1 MKKGNSK
8 LLIRNIRK
16 MEETKQCSI
25 QNVMQW
31 VACAEQL
38 PSHEEI
44 VLVYTYSGMDIYQ
57 FLDDQFYHYENGYV
71 QNGVVTHWM
80 PLPKPPC
87 A

>member
-1 MKKGNSK
+1 MSNRTNKMSKEMAKKQ
-8 LLIRNIRK
+8 
-16 MEETKQCSI
+16 KQQLPI
-25 QNVMQW
+25 NGVMHW
-31 VACAEQL
+31 VACDKRL
-38 PSHEEI
+38 PDHEEI
-44 VLVYTYSGMDIYQ
+44 VLVYTYTGIDIFQ